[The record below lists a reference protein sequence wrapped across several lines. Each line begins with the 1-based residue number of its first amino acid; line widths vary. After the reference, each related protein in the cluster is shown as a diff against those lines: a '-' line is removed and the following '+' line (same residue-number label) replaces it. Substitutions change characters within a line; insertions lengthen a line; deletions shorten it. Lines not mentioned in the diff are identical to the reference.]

1 MRWLVKDDFASVQ
14 LGTYTPRS
22 FWITAVFFAA
32 EHGPYWEVGLIAG
45 VIYNWLMIRTRS
57 IGDCILAHAITNA
70 ILSAFVI
77 TTGRW
82 EYWM

>member
-1 MRWLVKDDFASVQ
+1 MRWLVKDDFASVP

-22 FWITAVFFAA
+22 FWITAVLFAA

-45 VIYNWLMIRTRS
+45 IIYNWLMIRTRS

-77 TTGRW
+77 ATGRW